1 MMAMPEP
8 AGSRRPLHPPV
19 RRHTRM
25 VLTMRLALPALAA
38 VLLACL
44 AIWTQIG
51 GQSGLF
57 RLTFNPG
64 HREEFSALTMS
75 NPHFEGV
82 DEQER
87 PFSVMAKRAIQMDS
101 VGDVI
106 ELEAPEAD
114 VTMESGA
121 WLAINADSGRFMR
134 KAQKLD
140 LDGAVS
146 LFHDQGFELHTSDVQ
161 VDLAASSAHT
171 DRPVQGQGPSG
182 NMTADGLDVFDG
194 GKRVV
199 LLGHAHLI
207 IYGGDQL
214 TEAPKP

>member
-8 AGSRRPLHPPV
+8 GGPRRALHPHA

-25 VLTMRLALPALAA
+25 VVTMRLALPALAA

-44 AIWTQIG
+44 ALWTRFG
-51 GQSGLF
+51 GDSGLF
-57 RLTFNPG
+57 RLTLDPG
-64 HREEFSALTMS
+64 HAEEFSSLTMS

-82 DEQER
+82 DQQQR
-87 PFSVMAKRAIQMDS
+87 PFSVSAQKAIQMDKT
-101 VGDVI
+101 GDVM

-114 VTMESGA
+114 VTMDSGA

-134 KAQKLD
+134 MAQKLD

-146 LFHDQGFELHTSDVQ
+146 LFHDQGFELHTSDVRI
-161 VDLAASSAHT
+161 DLAASSAHT

-182 NMTADGLDVFDG
+182 NMTAEGLDLFDG
-194 GKRVV
+194 GKRIV
-199 LLGHAHLI
+199 LLGHAHLF

>member
-1 MMAMPEP
+1 MMAMPQP
-8 AGSRRPLHPPV
+8 AGPRRPLHPHV

-38 VLLACL
+38 LLLACL
-44 AIWTQIG
+44 AFWTQFG
-51 GQSGLF
+51 GESGLF

-82 DEQER
+82 DQQQR
-87 PFSVMAKRAIQMDS
+87 PFSVMARKAIQMDKS
-101 VGDVI
+101 GDVM

-114 VTMESGA
+114 VTTQDGA

-134 KAQKLD
+134 VAQKLD

-146 LFHDQGFELHTSDVQ
+146 LFHDQGFELHTSDVE

-171 DRPVQGQGPSG
+171 NRPVQGQGPSG

-194 GKRVV
+194 GKRIV
-199 LLGHAHLI
+199 LLGHAHVS

>member
-8 AGSRRPLHPPV
+8 AGSRRPLHPHV